1 MGKGIRALVLQTP
14 VVLIAP
20 ALIVLVAPVRSP
32 LQEPVRLGNQFD
44 SDRVLQSIL
53 AQVRPTRALAPLPSL
68 LAVALALSSSSPC
81 CPRPAG
87 PLPNPCLNPA
97 VRSLVR

>member
-1 MGKGIRALVLQTP
+1 MGKGIRALALQTP

-68 LAVALALSSSSPC
+68 LAVALALPSPSPFPH
-81 CPRPAG
+81 PRPAALAR
-87 PLPNPCLNPA
+87 PDPCLTPA
-97 VRSLVR
+97 